1 MKQIKFLII
10 NIFLLSTFF
19 SNAQQDQPNSITI
32 KQFKEKLEND
42 KEIIVLDV
50 RTEQELTGPLGKIE
64 KSINIPV
71 QVLEQRL
78 TELEPLKNKEML
90 VICRTQN
97 RSALAVDILQKK
109 GYKAKYVLGGMTAFK
124 EE

>member
-64 KSINIPV
+64 KSINVPV

-97 RSALAVDILQKK
+97 RSAMAVNILLKK

>member
-19 SNAQQDQPNSITI
+19 SNAQQDQSNSITI
-32 KQFKEKLEND
+32 QQFKEKLEND

-97 RSALAVDILQKK
+97 RSALAVDILRKR

>member
-19 SNAQQDQPNSITI
+19 SNAQQDQSNSITI
-32 KQFKEKLEND
+32 QQFKEKLEND

-97 RSALAVDILQKK
+97 RSAMAVNILLKK

>member
-1 MKQIKFLII
+1 M
-10 NIFLLSTFF
+10 
-19 SNAQQDQPNSITI
+19 
-32 KQFKEKLEND
+32 
-42 KEIIVLDV
+42 
-50 RTEQELTGPLGKIE
+50 RTEQELSGPLGKIE
-64 KSINIPV
+64 KAINIPV

-97 RSALAVDILQKK
+97 RSAMAVDILQKK

>member
-10 NIFLLSTFF
+10 YIFLLSTFF

-50 RTEQELTGPLGKIE
+50 RTEQELSGPLGKIE

-78 TELEPLKNKEML
+78 TELEPLKNKEMV

>member
-1 MKQIKFLII
+1 MKQIQFLII
-10 NIFLLSTFF
+10 NIFLLSTFL
-19 SNAQQDQPNSITI
+19 SNAQQDQSNSITI
-32 KQFKEKLEND
+32 QQFKEKLEND

-97 RSALAVDILQKK
+97 RSAMAVNILHKK